1 MFPFFRPPPPPP
13 GLSERE
19 RAQHPSWRR
28 TTHKY
33 QQKKKL
39 VRDLWIGSGL
49 LMIPAPPMLVLAMA
63 LTTTLLAFVILDET
77 P

>member
-1 MFPFFRPPPPPP
+1 MFPFPRPPPP

-19 RAQHPSWRR
+19 RARHPSWRR

-33 QQKKKL
+33 KLKKKL

-49 LMIPAPPMLVLAMA
+49 LMLPAPPMLALAMA
-63 LTTTLLAFVILDET
+63 LTTALLAFVILDET